1 MSASTAL
8 WQYLKTSPTIG
19 QTKCSTGRAVAKL
32 SSTQSTSS
40 LPLWRGSA
48 SNAWT
53 ASAFPPR
60 AQQMSCAPWCWRALV
75 ELAAHPDGHQA
86 RNGGKHLQSSWGSC
100 FLHFHGGRRLS
111 APWKPDRKLSSTHP
125 TPAAQRHTG
134 RDKLAT
140 IHDPKDLQ
148 LVPQSLHEDP
158 HVLTQGEI
166 LIRLETGPR
175 HQANVLA
182 SQNIDRFIRRRISL
196 RDQRVSTIEVSHG
209 QDQVHL
215 CISLPHITEA
225 GAIHHPLEHLAQ
237 HVSESREVLATQGCM
252 CPAVFWGAEDKH
264 QAVPAARRVWQTTG
278 NWNGFCSYIGGI
290 SFRVRTCVVKCLNPT
305 TLGMSN

>member
-1 MSASTAL
+1 M
-8 WQYLKTSPTIG
+8 
-19 QTKCSTGRAVAKL
+19 AV
-32 SSTQSTSS
+32 
-40 LPLWRGSA
+40 
-48 SNAWT
+48 
-53 ASAFPPR
+53 
-60 AQQMSCAPWCWRALV
+60 
-75 ELAAHPDGHQA
+75 
-86 RNGGKHLQSSWGSC
+86 GG
-100 FLHFHGGRRLS
+100 FLHLESLIESCLQLIPLLPHNGTLVG
-111 APWKPDRKLSSTHP
+111 
-125 TPAAQRHTG
+125 
-134 RDKLAT
+134 DKLAT

-158 HVLTQGEI
+158 HVLTQVEI

-175 HQANVLA
+175 HQANVFA
-182 SQNIDRFIRRRISL
+182 SRNIERFIRRRISL
-196 RDQRVSTIEVSHG
+196 RDQRVSTIEASHG

-278 NWNGFCSYIGGI
+278 N
-290 SFRVRTCVVKCLNPT
+290 
-305 TLGMSN
+305 